1 MPGKYAYIGYGALG
15 KQIATLLRQTSQEKP
30 EEIFFDDLAHQ
41 NALENAFLFDE
52 WKEERF
58 AGYDFF
64 VCLGYKQ
71 LEKKAAITNE
81 LLRLNRRLAKF
92 IHESCIIN
100 PDSQIAQGSI
110 IYQGCNID
118 QQVKIGESVLLN
130 NSVTISHETVIG
142 RNSFLAPGVV
152 VSGNVNIGEGCF
164 IGAGS
169 IISNGVNI
177 GANVI
182 IGAGT
187 VVTKDIP
194 ANVSVIGNPMRI
206 LDSKLELR

>member
-1 MPGKYAYIGYGALG
+1 MHF
-15 KQIATLLRQTSQEKP
+15 Q
-30 EEIFFDDLAHQ
+30 
-41 NALENAFLFDE
+41 
-52 WKEERF
+52 ERF
-58 AGYDFF
+58 DGPGHQKRFPQVFPGSF
-64 VCLGYKQ
+64 V
-71 LEKKAAITNE
+71 
-81 LLRLNRRLAKF
+81 
-92 IHESCIIN
+92 
-100 PDSQIAQGSI
+100 
-110 IYQGCNID
+110 
-118 QQVKIGESVLLN
+118 
-130 NSVTISHETVIG
+130 
-142 RNSFLAPGVV
+142 APGVV